1 MNATTGLTLL
11 FPSVLK
17 FIGVWACAL
26 IGLGA
31 LVGVSKLPQP
41 SAFHLKL
48 SLGAVALTCS
58 ALSLALAVWS
68 DGLTFLQTK
77 GMRFDQLCT
86 SASLVIHKRID
97 GAKGVLLDHTG
108 IVDTYKHTD
117 GVTSPNLFLLLSIAK
132 IDYVDVLNRSDTTG
146 EESYFR
152 YSKDQNTAAEKVATS
167 DAKFVI
173 HLATIVNPGDIAA
186 GVYGQRMSLLE
197 RTTGES
203 LGVFSYYWTQEAYCP
218 KAKQQGLHTTQIAAY
233 ILGLRDSKDESVMRE
248 AFLP

>member
-1 MNATTGLTLL
+1 MNATSGLILL

-17 FIGVWACAL
+17 FIGVWASAL
-26 IGLGA
+26 IGLGS
-31 LVGVSKLPQP
+31 LVGVTKLPRP
-41 SAFHLKL
+41 TTFLPAL
-48 SLGAVALTCS
+48 SLGSLALSCS

-77 GMRFDQLCT
+77 DMRFDQLCA
-86 SASLVIHKRID
+86 SASLEIHKRID
-97 GAKGVLLDHTG
+97 GTKGVLLDRTG
-108 IVDTYKHTD
+108 IVGTYKHSD
-117 GVTSPNLFLLLSIAK
+117 GVTSPNLFLLLSIAN
-132 IDYVDVLNRSDTTG
+132 IDYVDVLNRADSG

-173 HLATIVNPGDIAA
+173 HLATIANPGDIAA
-186 GVYGQRMSLLE
+186 GIYGQRMSLLD
-197 RTTGES
+197 RTTGEP
-203 LGVFSYYWTQEAYCP
+203 LGVFNYFWTQEAYCP

-233 ILGLRDSKDESVMRE
+233 ILGLRDSTNESVMRE